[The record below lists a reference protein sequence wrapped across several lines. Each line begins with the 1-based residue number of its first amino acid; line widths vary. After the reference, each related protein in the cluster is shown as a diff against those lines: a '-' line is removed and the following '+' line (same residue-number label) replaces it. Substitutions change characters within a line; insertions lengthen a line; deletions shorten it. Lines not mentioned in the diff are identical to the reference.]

1 MRGRERG
8 GRRKK
13 REGGDG
19 WRSEEGGRGV
29 WERVTYIEREDE
41 DMQKRNNIHKYM
53 YMYTWE
59 IPIFQMCMSYGPIL

>member
-1 MRGRERG
+1 MG
-8 GRRKK
+8 GEVK
-13 REGGDG
+13 RE
-19 WRSEEGGRGV
+19 EGE

-59 IPIFQMCMSYGPIL
+59 IPTCIFQMCMSYGPIL